1 MLTYEHV
8 FTRAN
13 NMKTDKENTFGDLI
27 DQDLCQTSCVH
38 PEAVAKAS
46 EAVLKGET
54 LTQLSDFYKLL
65 GDPTR
70 LRILS
75 ALAASELCV
84 CDLAET
90 MQMNQS
96 AVSHQLRVLRAGNL
110 VTYRRLGKMA
120 IYRLDDEHVAAIIAS
135 GLTHIEK

>member
-1 MLTYEHV
+1 MIINNGLTMV
-8 FTRAN
+8 N
-13 NMKTDKENTFGDLI
+13 TDTESPDN
-27 DQDLCQTSCVH
+27 DLCQVSCIH
-38 PEAVAKAS
+38 PEAVATASKAVFS
-46 EAVLKGET
+46 GQT
-54 LTQLSDFYKLL
+54 LSRLADFYKLL

-84 CDLAET
+84 CDLSET

-96 AVSHQLRVLRAGNL
+96 AVSHQLRVLRAGKL
-110 VTYRRLGKMA
+110 VTYRREGKMA

-135 GLTHIEK
+135 GLTHIRK

>member
-1 MLTYEHV
+1 MVAYRE
-8 FTRAN
+8 
-13 NMKTDKENTFGDLI
+13 DNTAGSSEPDV
-27 DQDLCQTSCVH
+27 CQTSCVH

-46 EAVLKGET
+46 KAVFSGQT
-54 LTQLSDFYKLL
+54 LTQLADFYKLL
-65 GDPTR
+65 GDSTR

-96 AVSHQLRVLRAGNL
+96 AVSHQLRVLRAGRL
-110 VTYRRLGKMA
+110 VTYRREGKMA
-120 IYRLDDEHVAAIIAS
+120 IYRLDDEHVATILATS
-135 GLTHIEK
+135 LTHIKE

>member
-1 MLTYEHV
+1 MVEQL
-8 FTRAN
+8 
-13 NMKTDKENTFGDLI
+13 ENTPDAFH

-46 EAVLKGET
+46 KAVFTGQT
-54 LTQLSDFYKLL
+54 LAQLADFYKLL

-96 AVSHQLRVLRAGNL
+96 AVSHQLRVLRAGGL
-110 VTYRRLGKMA
+110 VTYRREGKMA
-120 IYRLDDEHVAAIIAS
+120 IYRLDDEHVADIITT

>member
-1 MLTYEHV
+1 MNKCSHV
-8 FTRAN
+8 ILMMSKHIDSSLAAAS
-13 NMKTDKENTFGDLI
+13 

-46 EAVLKGET
+46 QAVFSGHT
-54 LTQLSDFYKLL
+54 LTLLADFYKLL

-90 MQMNQS
+90 LKMNQS
-96 AVSHQLRVLRAGNL
+96 AVSHQLRVLRAGRL
-110 VTYRRLGKMA
+110 VTYRREGKMA
-120 IYRLDDEHVAAIIAS
+120 IYRLDDEHVATIIAS
-135 GLTHIEK
+135 GFTHIKK

>member
-1 MLTYEHV
+1 MI
-8 FTRAN
+8 
-13 NMKTDKENTFGDLI
+13 KQKENTPAVST
-27 DQDLCQTSCVH
+27 DQDLCQISCVH
-38 PEAVAKAS
+38 PEAVARAS
-46 EAVLKGET
+46 EAAFTGET

-96 AVSHQLRVLRAGNL
+96 AISHQLRVLRAGKL
-110 VTYRRLGKMA
+110 VAYRREGKMA
-120 IYRLDDEHVAAIIAS
+120 IYRLDDEHVASIISS

>member
-1 MLTYEHV
+1 MNKH
-8 FTRAN
+8 
-13 NMKTDKENTFGDLI
+13 KENTTNEST
-27 DQDLCQTSCVH
+27 DQDLCQISCVH

-46 EAVLKGET
+46 EAILTGEK
-54 LTQLSDFYKLL
+54 LGQLSDFYKLL

-90 MQMNQS
+90 LQMNQS
-96 AVSHQLRVLRAGNL
+96 AISHQLRVLRAGNL
-110 VTYRRLGKMA
+110 VTYRRKGKMA
-120 IYRLDDEHVAAIIAS
+120 IYRLDDEHVANIIAS
-135 GLTHIEK
+135 GLTHIEKV

>member
-1 MLTYEHV
+1 MIKHI
-8 FTRAN
+8 
-13 NMKTDKENTFGDLI
+13 ENYPESRSN
-27 DQDLCQTSCVH
+27 QDLCQTSCVH

-46 EAVLKGET
+46 KAVLSGPT
-54 LTQLSDFYKLL
+54 LTQLADFYKLL

-75 ALAASELCV
+75 ALAGSELCV

-96 AVSHQLRVLRAGNL
+96 AVSHQLRVLRAGRL
-110 VTYRRLGKMA
+110 VTYRREGKMA
-120 IYRLDDEHVAAIIAS
+120 IYRLDDEHVEDILATSLA
-135 GLTHIEK
+135 HIEE